1 MKELNVKDFS
11 IINHIDNE
19 EISALVL
26 NMLKLND
33 KQIENNYEL
42 KQEIKLNDL
51 RIDILYND
59 EIDHELERDN
69 LIKEK
74 DKLIASIERRKKLLS
89 NENYVNKAPAN
100 VVENDRVQ
108 LEKEQLKLDE
118 ILSKLN

>member
-1 MKELNVKDFS
+1 
-11 IINHIDNE
+11 
-19 EISALVL
+19 
-26 NMLKLND
+26 MLKLND
-33 KQIENNYEL
+33 KLKEDNYEL

-59 EIDHELERDN
+59 EIDHELEREN

-74 DKLIASIERRKKLLS
+74 EKLIASIERRKKLLS

-100 VVENDRVQ
+100 VVENDRIQ

-118 ILSKLN
+118 ILDKLN

>member
-1 MKELNVKDFS
+1 
-11 IINHIDNE
+11 
-19 EISALVL
+19 
-26 NMLKLND
+26 MLKLND
-33 KQIENNYEL
+33 KLKEDNYEL

-59 EIDHELERDN
+59 EIDHELEKEN

-74 DKLIASIERRKKLLS
+74 EKLIASIERRKKLLS

-108 LEKEQLKLDE
+108 LEKEQTKLEE